1 MQKISRRDALKIS
14 LASAGALALSGTSAN
29 AAINEKEVKFDE
41 EVDVIVVG
49 SGFAGLAAAI
59 AAAKRGKKVL
69 VLEKMGR
76 IGGNSVINGGQ
87 IAVHNNE
94 LQKRD
99 GVSDSREAFIKDI
112 LKAGNNLNHKE
123 LVETLV
129 DRDMDTFKFT
139 IENGAVYS
147 DKLHLAGGHSVARS
161 YHTQNDSGSGII
173 QPFAEKLKSMPN
185 AEIRTRTKFD
195 TFITDNDGKITGAA
209 IRENYKFDSKLFHD
223 DTENLGGDK
232 KFIKAKDGIVIAS
245 GGFSNDKFF
254 RQLQNPAIE
263 PSTDST
269 NHPGS
274 SAGAMIETFKVGG
287 LPVLIDYILYSHSK
301 SPDEKGQGIATAFA
315 DAGFTYGAIV
325 NPKTGKRFVNE
336 LASRR
341 IVTDAMFQV
350 IGKDENYPVGIID
363 SKGAENIKPEMLEK
377 SLQSGIVKKFNSLDE
392 LSANYKIPASELKAE
407 IERFN
412 GFVKSGKDEDFKKPV
427 TAAKGITVEVAP
439 FYAMRYTPKL
449 HSTMGGLKINSK
461 SQVIGFD
468 GKPIKGLYAAGE
480 VTGGVYGASRLGNI
494 GTLSCLA
501 FGMIAGENI

>member
-1 MQKISRRDALKIS
+1 MI
-14 LASAGALALSGTSAN
+14 
-29 AAINEKEVKFDE
+29 
-41 EVDVIVVG
+41 
-49 SGFAGLAAAI
+49 
-59 AAAKRGKKVL
+59 
-69 VLEKMGR
+69 
-76 IGGNSVINGGQ
+76 
-87 IAVHNNE
+87 
-94 LQKRD
+94 
-99 GVSDSREAFIKDI
+99 DSKEAFIKDI

-139 IENGAVYS
+139 IENGVVYS

-195 TFITDNDGKITGAA
+195 TFITDNDGKITGAT

-287 LPVLIDYILYSHSK
+287 LPVIFY
-301 SPDEKGQGIATAFA
+301 IATQKAQM
-315 DAGFTYGAIV
+315 
-325 NPKTGKRFVNE
+325 KR
-336 LASRR
+336 
-341 IVTDAMFQV
+341 
-350 IGKDENYPVGIID
+350 
-363 SKGAENIKPEMLEK
+363 
-377 SLQSGIVKKFNSLDE
+377 VK
-392 LSANYKIPASELKAE
+392 
-407 IERFN
+407 
-412 GFVKSGKDEDFKKPV
+412 V
-427 TAAKGITVEVAP
+427 
-439 FYAMRYTPKL
+439 
-449 HSTMGGLKINSK
+449 
-461 SQVIGFD
+461 
-468 GKPIKGLYAAGE
+468 
-480 VTGGVYGASRLGNI
+480 
-494 GTLSCLA
+494 
-501 FGMIAGENI
+501 